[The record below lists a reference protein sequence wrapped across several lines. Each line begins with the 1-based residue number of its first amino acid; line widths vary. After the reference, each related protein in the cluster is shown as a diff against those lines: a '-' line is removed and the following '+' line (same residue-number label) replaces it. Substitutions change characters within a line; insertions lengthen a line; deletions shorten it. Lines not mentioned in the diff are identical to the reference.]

1 MIGILSPAK
10 TLNTAPVE
18 LALPVHTAP
27 FEGDTRVLLGVAR
40 RLSPAKLSELMG
52 ISDALATLNHER
64 FQALTLPLVEGVG
77 DALPAALLF
86 DGDVYKGL
94 DARSLSEDEL
104 RWADRH
110 LAILSGLYGLLR
122 PLDLAAPYR
131 LEMGTRLKTRRGEDL
146 YAFWGPR
153 LARQLDAW
161 LADHDERVIVNL
173 ASREYDRAVDRSALR
188 ASWVDVS
195 FKEVRDGTPRIIS
208 FFAKRARGA
217 MARFMARERVDRVE
231 GLKHFA
237 DDGYALAPALSS
249 PAHLVFTRAST
260 G

>member
-10 TLNTAPVE
+10 TLDTTPVD
-18 LALPVHTAP
+18 LALPVHGLR
-27 FEGDTRVLLGVAR
+27 FEEDTRVLLGVAR

-64 FQALTLPLVEGVG
+64 FQSLSLPLEAGRN

-94 DARSLSEDEL
+94 DARSLTEDEL
-104 RWADRH
+104 RWADGH

-131 LEMGTRLKTRRGEDL
+131 LEMGTRLKTRRGDDL

-173 ASREYDRAVDRSALR
+173 ASREYDRAVDRSALK

-195 FKEVRDGTPRIIS
+195 FKEVRDGTPRIVS
-208 FFAKRARGA
+208 FFAKRARGT
-217 MARFMARERVDRVE
+217 MARFLVRNRVDRVE
-231 GLKHFA
+231 GLKDFA
-237 DDGYALAPALSS
+237 EDGYAFAPDLSS
-249 PAHLVFTRAST
+249 ATHLVFTR
-260 G
+260 